1 MDAGT
6 LVWAKLEGH
15 PWWPA
20 MVSPSVQGAVTKA
33 DKTHVCFFSNPLTVA
48 WIKEKWL
55 SAFKGVSSPEC
66 QTGGKYFSTKKTF
79 TSALDEAGRAEFLS
93 KQERLQ
99 KYKVELK
106 KPKAG
111 TKQKKTGVDGPEPEK
126 KKIVKTKAPI
136 PKPGLKSGSKSGPK
150 SRPNPGPKSGSK
162 PGLKSGPNTSPKSGP
177 KPGLKSGPNPGP
189 KLGPKPGPKIGPKS
203 KVKRGTAVVKESYS
217 ASGPIPKAWSTSF
230 VLMNTADV
238 PENLMLGQYLKVPTH
253 SSSFT
258 KIKIEMPDDFDQA
271 KVDNEDDDDE
281 EEVNDFD
288 SEDELNDSD
297 ADPHYDP
304 EDGTDKMS
312 DEEILREESDFDS
325 DEDPGW
331 SPSSKKASSMKRKNV
346 SKCQKN
352 GAKKRRVASS
362 SSSDSE
368 EETSQD
374 SSPKPASK
382 KTSKVNHSSSSNAPS
397 GPRNNLIITDNAPTG
412 PEPTIGDF
420 LLEKAE
426 CPDGSIP
433 FLWRYK
439 KGGLI
444 QKFERKEEEG
454 KVFYENI
461 MSYSDWWACYAHKY
475 QRVDVQVLFKF
486 RNVEKVALVNKPTI
500 LPSEPVPTSTE
511 SDPAESSGNE
521 KGTESE
527 GGRTGSPQAQD
538 GEVTST
544 TPEVN
549 TDKGDK
555 HEIPF
560 AVGSF
565 VMDKKDLR
573 NVDNFPIWKIESQIL
588 IKKFDAVIKK
598 GKMLHKAV
606 KTYRGYKDIG
616 KQYVSVEVRKLF
628 DFPGEDI
635 VEVLEESRP
644 KLDLNTSMEEQYEK
658 NPLLRHFYVYMQV
671 LLSQAL
677 EPGFLDEVIKKDDPT
692 YIEPMNEVNKLVQQ
706 KMANIER
713 KARWADDIKTA
724 LNKCSYQRDVHKPDN
739 KKICEA
745 VEGSEDSVTNTV
757 FLFGVNYN
765 HDTLNISSKS
775 HPCQEFRVGKT
786 AMQYITPYHQLCHF
800 KFNLYDKCKAK
811 VKLVK
816 EKEGLKEVEKIMD
829 MCLGN
834 KAWVLQNFEDFTAL
848 VEIT

>member
-1 MDAGT
+1 MDGCAR
-6 LVWAKLEGH
+6 
-15 PWWPA
+15 
-20 MVSPSVQGAVTKA
+20 KA
-33 DKTHVCFFSNPLTVA
+33 FQIIDPIGIHFCGK
-48 WIKEKWL
+48 WIV
-55 SAFKGVSSPEC
+55 FKN
-66 QTGGKYFSTKKTF
+66 
-79 TSALDEAGRAEFLS
+79 S
-93 KQERLQ
+93 KRWMQERLQ

-189 KLGPKPGPKIGPKS
+189 
-203 KVKRGTAVVKESYS
+203 
-217 ASGPIPKAWSTSF
+217 
-230 VLMNTADV
+230 N
-238 PENLMLGQYLKVPTH
+238 
-253 SSSFT
+253 FT

-713 KARWADDIKTA
+713 KARWADDIK
-724 LNKCSYQRDVHKPDN
+724 
-739 KKICEA
+739 A

-811 VKLVK
+811 
-816 EKEGLKEVEKIMD
+816 
-829 MCLGN
+829 
-834 KAWVLQNFEDFTAL
+834 NFEDFTAL